1 MKVFDLPTP
10 ALIADAVLITDNM
23 RLMNEMLEGKSVRLR
38 PHYKSHKCAVLAHEQ
53 ISAGAI
59 GMTCAKLSGAEDL
72 VFSGIDDVLIA
83 NLHIRFSLFKGH

>member
-38 PHYKSHKCAVLAHEQ
+38 PHYKSHKCAV
-53 ISAGAI
+53 
-59 GMTCAKLSGAEDL
+59 
-72 VFSGIDDVLIA
+72 
-83 NLHIRFSLFKGH
+83 